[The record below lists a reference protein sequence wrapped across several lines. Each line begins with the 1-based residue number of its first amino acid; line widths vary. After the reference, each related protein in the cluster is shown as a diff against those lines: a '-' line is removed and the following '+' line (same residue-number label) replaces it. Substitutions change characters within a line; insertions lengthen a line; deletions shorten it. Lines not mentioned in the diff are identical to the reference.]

1 VERGRVGP
9 VDRKH
14 QKKRVREGK
23 KEGEGGIEKEGESD
37 LSDQQALLQIQQQ
50 LQLLKL
56 KVKEQLC

>member
-1 VERGRVGP
+1 MGP
-9 VDRKH
+9 VDGKH
-14 QKKRVREGK
+14 QTKRVREGK

>member
-1 VERGRVGP
+1 M
-9 VDRKH
+9 
-14 QKKRVREGK
+14 REGK